1 MLFRS
6 NDTATTEIYT
16 SPHTLSLHD
25 ALICANDLLAIGA
38 MRALRQEGKS
48 VPVDIAVVGMDNTE
62 LADLTTP
69 TLTSVC
75 LGSAE
80 RGMQAATLLLDR
92 INEPDRATSRVTVQP
107 RLVERDSSAA
117 SAARKTA
124 SAATRATA
132 SAATRA
138 TKARGR
144 R

>member
-1 MLFRS
+1 M
-6 NDTATTEIYT
+6 
-16 SPHTLSLHD
+16 
-25 ALICANDLLAIGA
+25 
-38 MRALRQEGKS
+38 
-48 VPVDIAVVGMDNTE
+48 PVDVAVVGMDNTE
-62 LADLTTP
+62 LAELTTP

-117 SAARKTA
+117 SAATRARRRGA
-124 SAATRATA
+124 SAN
-132 SAATRA
+132 A
-138 TKARGR
+138 TKATGR